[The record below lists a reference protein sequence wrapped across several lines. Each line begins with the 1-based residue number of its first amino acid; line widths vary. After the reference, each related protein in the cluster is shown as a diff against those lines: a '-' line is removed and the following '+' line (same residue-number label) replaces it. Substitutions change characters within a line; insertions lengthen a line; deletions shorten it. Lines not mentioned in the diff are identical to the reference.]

1 MTDLTIDAGPAEAA
15 EEKLPFGL
23 SRRKLFVGAGLA
35 AAAGV
40 VAACGDD
47 DDGGGGALEEDP
59 TDGDVEIAEF
69 AASLELLA
77 VNTYGAALEAATAGS
92 LGAVPPAVAEFV
104 TVAMAQHQEA
114 LTAWNGVVG
123 EDATETPEDLQA
135 TVTEMF
141 GAVTDVTGAA
151 RLALLLEQ
159 IAADTYLDA
168 IGKLE
173 STAGVALAGSI
184 LPIARQHQ
192 SILLFV
198 LGEYPVPEVFAT
210 TEQSAVP
217 G

>member
-47 DDGGGGALEEDP
+47 DGGGALEEDP

-141 GAVTDVTGAA
+141 GAVTDVGGAA

-184 LPIARQHQ
+184 LPIARQHT

-198 LGEYPVPEVFAT
+198 LGEYPVPEVFGT